1 VKIFICFSDQLGIR
15 NNKVTV
21 KMSIDAHERC
31 TRVLRNLRLNCIQD
45 PEVVLTK
52 ELKTVGLDS
61 DYLKSNPE
69 LFDVFRRNLY
79 RRLARRFH
87 ELVELIVSAHFI
99 WQINTMLIMIKR
111 RLTDDKT
118 YEQVRKAIL
127 TPQSNGEYDYLT
139 ALKGQEYN
147 SETADGNTLSSK
159 YF

>member
-1 VKIFICFSDQLGIR
+1 
-15 NNKVTV
+15 
-21 KMSIDAHERC
+21 MSIDAHERC